1 LALESSVAL
10 VTGAARGIG
19 RQVALVLADRGYVVA
34 ANDLDALEDTL
45 EELKRSGAEALSV
58 PGDVSDEGAVRGI
71 VEAVMG
77 RFGRIDVLA
86 NNAGIGLIVPAEETA
101 LPTGGVLWR

>member
-1 LALESSVAL
+1 MPQESSVAL
-10 VTGAARGIG
+10 VTGAACGIG

-34 ANDLDALEDTL
+34 ANDLDAPGDTL

-58 PGDVSDEGAVRGI
+58 PGDVSDEGAVLGI

-86 NNAGIGLIVPAEETA
+86 NNARISLIYPPKRPLFPA
-101 LPTGGVLWR
+101 GGVC